1 VIVQYNESQPQA
13 FTFISDDW
21 MIYMYVQAC
30 ACDSIYRTITKFSF
44 FAVLERWLIYDC
56 ETKCSFVYLISE

>member
-1 VIVQYNESQPQA
+1 
-13 FTFISDDW
+13 
-21 MIYMYVQAC
+21 MYVQAC